1 MSKEIEVNDKGKCV
15 NCGAN
20 VNQYWYKITPG
31 IVDILIILLNYVHEK
46 NRNEFTIKEV
56 RDRLSSIQYT
66 QSTKLRFHALIAKV
80 KDEDGKHTGKW
91 LITSRA
97 ADFLRGDITIP
108 ARVLTY
114 RNKVIDHEDTNV
126 SVREV
131 YGSYPYLEGKADF
144 ISPARYNPETKQ
156 QRLI

>member
-1 MSKEIEVNDKGKCV
+1 MTKEIEVNSDGKCP

-31 IVDILIILLNYVHEK
+31 LIDTLLILLDHVHATNK
-46 NRNEFTIKEV
+46 NEFTIKEV
-56 RDRLSSIQYT
+56 RNKLSQIQYT
-66 QSTKLRFHALIAKV
+66 QSTKLRFHALIAKI
-80 KDEDGKHTGKW
+80 KEDDGTWSGRW

-108 ARVLTY
+108 QRVLTY
-114 RNKVIDHEDTNV
+114 RNKVIDHDDINV

-144 ISPARYNPETKQ
+144 VSPARPKTYGDQ